1 MAILA
6 LILSV
11 TAVLVAVA
19 TFMDKFFSDPKRDDR
34 WRHALID
41 LFIKIDRS

>member
-34 WRHALID
+34 
-41 LFIKIDRS
+41 